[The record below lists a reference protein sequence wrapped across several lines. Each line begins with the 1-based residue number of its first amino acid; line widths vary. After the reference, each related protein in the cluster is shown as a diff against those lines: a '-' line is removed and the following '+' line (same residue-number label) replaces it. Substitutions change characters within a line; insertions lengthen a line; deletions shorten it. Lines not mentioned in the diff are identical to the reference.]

1 LQHNFKKNAMKK
13 YLLSMMMVLFP
24 VVAGAQTTLA
34 TYRFTLEECL
44 QYALDKNYNR
54 QSLKLAEE
62 TYQLAYQQSR
72 DERLPS
78 VNASVS
84 ESLSNSNAG
93 GSSVNGSFS
102 VNASLPVYQ
111 GGVIANSI
119 EQSRLQMEQSAY
131 QTSQFE
137 NELTIQVLQAFLSV
151 LGNEELL
158 KYQSSVVEAS
168 KEQLNQGREQYR
180 LGTILE
186 SDFLL
191 LEAQYANDQNNI
203 VDSEISRYNNLLTLK
218 RLLSMNPVADLQIV
232 YPDTAA
238 IIGMSLLPAQ
248 DDVTERALAYL
259 PEIQISQYN
268 VDIAGMGVKL
278 STAGYYPTVSI
289 GAGLGTGHSDFS
301 NFGTQLNDRMNEQI
315 GVTVSIPIFNKNRTK
330 TNVARSKISLQQA
343 ELNQMQTELTV
354 LQTVSQE
361 YQNVVSAYN
370 KYKVTDIRQNAC
382 LKSFEAYRAQF
393 NAGSITPV
401 ELLQQ
406 QNNYISALNDYI
418 QSKYGFML
426 KRKILDVYMGET
438 IKF

>member
-1 LQHNFKKNAMKK
+1 MKK
-13 YLLSMMMVLFP
+13 YLLIMMIVLSP
-24 VVAGAQTTLA
+24 MITGAQE
-34 TYRFTLEECL
+34 YRLTLEECL

-62 TYQLAYQQSR
+62 SYQVAYQQSK
-72 DERLPS
+72 DERLPA

-84 ESLSNSNAG
+84 ENLTNSSAG
-93 GSSVNGSFS
+93 GSSVGGNYS
-102 VNASLPVYQ
+102 VNASMPVYQ
-111 GGVIANSI
+111 GGSIINAI
-119 EQSRLQMEQSAY
+119 EQSRLQMEQATY

-158 KYQSSVVEAS
+158 KYQSSVVDAS
-168 KEQLNQGREQYR
+168 KEQLNQGKEQYR

-203 VDSEISRYNNLLTLK
+203 VDTEISRNNNLLTLK

-232 YPDTAA
+232 YPDTSA

-248 DDVTERALAYL
+248 DDVAERALAYL
-259 PEIQISQYN
+259 PDLKIGQYN
-268 VDIAGMGVKL
+268 VDIATVGVKL
-278 STAGYYPTVSI
+278 STAGYYPTVSL
-289 GAGLGTGHSDFS
+289 GAGLGTGHSDFTH
-301 NFGTQLNDRMNEQI
+301 FGTQLNDRMNEQI
-315 GVTVSIPIFNKNRTK
+315 GVTVSIPIFNKNRTR

-354 LQTVSQE
+354 LQTVTQE

-370 KYKVTDIRQNAC
+370 KYNVTDIRQNAY

-426 KRKILDVYMGET
+426 KRKILDVYMGEPV
-438 IKF
+438 KF

>member
-1 LQHNFKKNAMKK
+1 MPMKK
-13 YLLSMMMVLFP
+13 YLLIMMIVLSP
-24 VVAGAQTTLA
+24 VIAGAQE
-34 TYRFTLEECL
+34 YRFTLEECI

-62 TYQLAYQQSR
+62 SYQVAYQQSK
-72 DERLPS
+72 DERLPA

-84 ESLSNSNAG
+84 ENLTNSSAG
-93 GSSVNGSFS
+93 GSSVGGNYS
-102 VNASLPVYQ
+102 VNASMPVYQ
-111 GGVIANSI
+111 GGSIINAI
-119 EQSRLQMEQSAY
+119 EQSRLQMEQATY

-158 KYQSSVVEAS
+158 KYQSSVVDAS
-168 KEQLNQGREQYR
+168 KEQLNQGKEQYR

-203 VDSEISRYNNLLTLK
+203 VDTEISRNNNLLTLK

-232 YPDTAA
+232 YPDTSA

-248 DDVTERALAYL
+248 DDVAERALAYL
-259 PEIQISQYN
+259 PDLKIGQYN
-268 VDIAGMGVKL
+268 VDIATVGVKL
-278 STAGYYPTVSI
+278 STAGYYPTVSL
-289 GAGLGTGHSDFS
+289 GAGLGTGHSDFTH
-301 NFGTQLNDRMNEQI
+301 FGTQLNDRMNEQI
-315 GVTVSIPIFNKNRTK
+315 GVTVSIPIFNKNRTR

-354 LQTVSQE
+354 LQTVTQE

-370 KYKVTDIRQNAC
+370 KYNVTDIRQNAY

-426 KRKILDVYMGET
+426 KRKILDVYMGEPV
-438 IKF
+438 KF